1 MKEKI
6 IELKGMDYT
15 VREDGKIFGNHT
27 CGRGK
32 AGRELKQRL
41 NSDGYYCVTVGVNGK
56 RTVMRV
62 HRIIA
67 LAFIENPLNLPE
79 VDHIDNDRTNNH
91 VSNLEWLTHKDNCN
105 TVLTR
110 KNISNGQ
117 KNKWKKLRNTNTN
130 YTQKHYRLLDVVI
143 DGVTYKTTDEAM
155 EALNHCR
162 KWVIKHATSYRRG
175 SM

>member
-41 NSDGYYCVTVGVNGK
+41 NSDGYYCVTVGVNGN

-91 VSNLEWLTHKDNCN
+91 VSNLQWISSSDN
-105 TVLTR
+105 
-110 KNISNGQ
+110 
-117 KNKWKKLRNTNTN
+117 KNKIPYDRRSKPRQGEKNGRAILTEKEVLEIRELYKTGIKISDIAKRYNRGHSTILNIVHRNTW
-130 YTQKHYRLLDVVI
+130 KHI
-143 DGVTYKTTDEAM
+143 
-155 EALNHCR
+155 
-162 KWVIKHATSYRRG
+162 
-175 SM
+175 